1 MTITSEPALRAG
13 TETSVRTLARGL
25 SVLSVFDHGNPSMRA
40 ADVAARAGLN
50 RAATARVLRTLVQLG
65 YVRCHGEKFALTHQ
79 ALDLG
84 YGYLSGSPL
93 VLASRQGVEWL
104 TGEFE
109 EPCTAGVLAD
119 GDVICIAATRVP
131 GMIRAGLTVGARIPA
146 HASSMG
152 KVLMAGL
159 SEDEFRA
166 ALDGSQFSRLTEQTI
181 DSTER
186 FRLEIE
192 QVRRQGYAVNDSE
205 LQSGHRTVSVPVRD
219 AAGAVVAAVGVNMLA
234 TPDTLLAA
242 TAAHLPL
249 LRRAAEQI
257 AEGCTPA

>member
-13 TETSVRTLARGL
+13 TEPSVRTLARGL
-25 SVLSVFDHGNPSMRA
+25 SVLSVFDDGNPSMRA

-50 RAATARVLRTLVQLG
+50 RAATARVLRTLVHLG
-65 YVRCHGEKFALTHQ
+65 YVRCHEEKFALTHQ
-79 ALDLG
+79 ALELG

-104 TGEFE
+104 TAEFE

-159 SEDEFRA
+159 GEDAFRA
-166 ALDGSQFSRLTEQTI
+166 VLDGGQFSRLTEQTI

-219 AAGAVVAAVGVNMLA
+219 AAGVVIAAVGVNMLA
-234 TPDTLLAA
+234 TPDTLQAA
-242 TAAHLPL
+242 TAAHLPP
-249 LRRAAEQI
+249 LRRAAERI
-257 AEGCTPA
+257 AEGCTPV